1 MDLENRYFVLPD
13 LDKKIDE
20 AIHDAINF
28 FNKKCPYC
36 QTLLFTGHI
45 RNKIHVD
52 HFIPISK
59 GGQNVPWNILPIC
72 QNCNSKKN
80 AKRPKLFLDPDVY
93 NFCEEYLKEIRSK
106 YVGQIQIE
114 LEKFSQVKH
123 IISKEK
129 EGIYTKSELLDI
141 FKRMYFIVHDKNYN
155 EDVQEIILGQR
166 YDYNLKAV
174 ITKHYKIPS
183 STDVIYKYSATEIKN
198 LLHKELN
205 GNVSRN
211 LVSKTMKEMGFINKL
226 ERLNSHETKR
236 VFYVTPILK

>member
-1 MDLENRYFVLPD
+1 MDTDNRYFVLPD

-28 FNKKCPYC
+28 FKKKCPYC

-80 AKRPKLFLDPDVY
+80 AKRPKLFLDPDIY
-93 NFCEEYLKEIRSK
+93 NTCVEYLGEIRSK
-106 YVGQIQIE
+106 YVGQIQVE
-114 LEKFSQVKH
+114 LEKFSQIKNIV
-123 IISKEK
+123 SKEK
-129 EGIYTKSELLDI
+129 EGAFTKSELLDF
-141 FKRMYFIVHDKNYN
+141 FKKTYFIIHDKNYN
-155 EDVQEIILGQR
+155 DDIPEMILGR
-166 YDYNLKAV
+166 PFDYNLKAV
-174 ITKHYKIPS
+174 IAKHFKIPNT
-183 STDVIYKYSATEIKN
+183 TDVIYKYSATEIKN

-211 LVSKTMKEMGFINKL
+211 LLSKTMKEMGFMHKL
-226 ERLNSHETKR
+226 ERLNSNETKR
-236 VFYVTPILK
+236 VFYVSPKLK